1 MDALLDDR
9 QLTISSAADV
19 ANRRAALI
27 QFIWGS
33 DGFPNS
39 RLPSSIERNVPSP
52 VSNLGNLERV
62 DTLHIAMDAGLEGLA
77 HHFIAGQKNG
87 RLVVFHHGHACSFDD
102 NPGLADRDVGM
113 QRTINGLLS
122 YGYSVLAVYMPH
134 MRPGD
139 CRTISHGDMFDI
151 PTTGSPMK
159 FFLESVAVSLN
170 YLKTKSALDGFPAY
184 QDFSMVGLS
193 GGGWTTTVYAAIDP
207 TIKLSFPVAG
217 SIQLYLRSGDS
228 IGDEEQW
235 LSRFYQVAG
244 YPDLYILG
252 SHGLGRKQIQILNRR
267 DDCCFGESQH
277 DPTRTGMTY
286 DEAMRGYESRVQ
298 SALHNLGSGFFHL
311 EIDEVAPYHMISQNA
326 LVNVI
331 LPELNGGR

>member
-1 MDALLDDR
+1 
-9 QLTISSAADV
+9 
-19 ANRRAALI
+19 
-27 QFIWGS
+27 
-33 DGFPNS
+33 
-39 RLPSSIERNVPSP
+39 
-52 VSNLGNLERV
+52 
-62 DTLHIAMDAGLEGLA
+62 
-77 HHFIAGQKNG
+77 
-87 RLVVFHHGHACSFDD
+87 
-102 NPGLADRDVGM
+102 
-113 QRTINGLLS
+113 
-122 YGYSVLAVYMPH
+122 MPH
-134 MRPGD
+134 LRPGD

-217 SIQLYLRSGDS
+217 SIPLYLRSGDS